1 MRGLSPRQKTL
12 ELVRFSD
19 LNLFIFTKAGVRNG
33 LVAELT
39 EVQTRYPEIAW
50 KHVILLEKG
59 LELSSI
65 LDESKGGVLSIGT
78 VKQIVY
84 DNDKEL
90 SEVAQQIAFN
100 YAQARISRSQ
110 P

>member
-39 EVQTRYPEIAW
+39 EVQTRIR
-50 KHVILLEKG
+50 KSLG
-59 LELSSI
+59 N
-65 LDESKGGVLSIGT
+65 T
-78 VKQIVY
+78 
-84 DNDKEL
+84 
-90 SEVAQQIAFN
+90 
-100 YAQARISRSQ
+100 
-110 P
+110 